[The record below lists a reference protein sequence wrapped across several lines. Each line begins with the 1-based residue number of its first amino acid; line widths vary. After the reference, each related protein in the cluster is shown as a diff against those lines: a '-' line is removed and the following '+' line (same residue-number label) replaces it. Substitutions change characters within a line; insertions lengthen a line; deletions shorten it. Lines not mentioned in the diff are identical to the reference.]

1 MEQKQQ
7 KENKDVKKETN
18 ELEQLKKQLAEKE
31 KIIQDYTNHLKRL
44 QAEFENYIKRT
55 DKERCDLQ
63 EFVKQKLILKLLI
76 IVDQFRSALEQLKQH
91 QQVPEEFT
99 KGVEMIFNNFHKV
112 IEEEGVREIVCKGK
126 ALDPYKHEVML
137 QINTDEYPENTIV
150 DELQK
155 GYMFN
160 DKVLRYAKVS
170 ISKPKNN
177 KQNNTEGVKNG

>member
-7 KENKDVKKETN
+7 KENKETKKETN

-31 KIIQDYTNHLKRL
+31 TTIQDYANHLKRL

-63 EFVKQKLILKLLI
+63 DFVKQKLVLKLLI
-76 IVDQFRSALEQLKQH
+76 IIDQFRSALEQLKQH

-99 KGVEMIFNNFHKV
+99 KGVEMIFNNFHKI
-112 IEEEGVREIVCKGK
+112 IEEEGVREIACKGK
-126 ALDPYKHEVML
+126 ALDPYKHEVIL
-137 QINTDEYPENTIV
+137 QVNTDDYPENTIV

-155 GYMFN
+155 GYMLN

-170 ISKPKNN
+170 ISKPKKNN
-177 KQNNTEGVKNG
+177 NDKNE